1 MNSQGED
8 GAPPLPITTPATK
21 TVTTPTSPMSP
32 SGEAAVKP
40 ELEARKARERKASES
55 YSFFDYSMIPDKM
68 GRRNSGEESK
78 LKVTEKP
85 N

>member
-8 GAPPLPITTPATK
+8 CAPPLPITAPATPA
-21 TVTTPTSPMSP
+21 TTPTSPLSS

-40 ELEARKARERKASES
+40 EVEARKARERKASES

-78 LKVTEKP
+78 LKVASKS